1 VSANSS
7 NASAVASLPGNCSIA
22 AIAACSFNRQPGDLP
37 GGVLTEQ
44 WRLFAFGHRDI
55 LLEPIPRARRPL
67 LAAWTRP
74 HSQTGLDPAGH
85 PSTLPPHLAG
95 PWLAGGSLIAAAGIA
110 NERRHPA
117 CPATHSTSAARWR

>member
-1 VSANSS
+1 MPVSANSS

-67 LAAWTRP
+67 LAAWTMPHRKRGLTRP
-74 HSQTGLDPAGH
+74 AIPALCRRTWPAHGLPA
-85 PSTLPPHLAG
+85 AV
-95 PWLAGGSLIAAAGIA
+95 
-110 NERRHPA
+110 
-117 CPATHSTSAARWR
+117 